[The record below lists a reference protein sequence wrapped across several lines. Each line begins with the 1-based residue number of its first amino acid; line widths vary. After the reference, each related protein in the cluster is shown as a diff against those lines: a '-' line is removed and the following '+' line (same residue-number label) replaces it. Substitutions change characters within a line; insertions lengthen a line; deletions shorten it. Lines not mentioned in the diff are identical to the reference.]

1 MILNGYLIIRMGQY
15 FKGLTIKTDRLKV
28 TGYTIMKMVRLKNHL
43 IIDTVFMGK
52 RNRRGRLKTSY
63 FL

>member
-1 MILNGYLIIRMGQY
+1 MGQY